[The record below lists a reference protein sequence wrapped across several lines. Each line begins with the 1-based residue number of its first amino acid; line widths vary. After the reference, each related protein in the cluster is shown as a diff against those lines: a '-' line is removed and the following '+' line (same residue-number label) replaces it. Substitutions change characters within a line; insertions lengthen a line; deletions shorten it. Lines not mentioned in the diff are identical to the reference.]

1 MAYRMQ
7 PRGPVFPKIAAAI
20 GVITFVSGSVL
31 VYFVPTLSQ
40 PEKKPSTAP
49 TPTGYFLPSVSS
61 PQLMPR
67 QPLRF
72 TKPSKSSEPTS
83 SPSKKP
89 TPKPKPTTSAP
100 VTATPGPVS
109 PPRPSRTSV
118 PAPPTSA
125 KPSAKPTPVPTAR
138 PTSSTPPPVSTTP
151 TVRPST
157 PQPGSTTWST
167 DPEAVAAAQRM
178 AAKGAVGDPVCSLAS
193 FGEPDYTQIP
203 GGLKSVGVGSSGG
216 YWCLIFKR

>member
-72 TKPSKSSEPTS
+72 TKPSKSSAPTS

-125 KPSAKPTPVPTAR
+125 KPSAKPTPAPTVK
-138 PTSSTPPPVSTTP
+138 PSTRPPVSPTP
-151 TVRPST
+151 TPRPST
-157 PQPGSTTWST
+157 TPQPNSTTWST

-178 AAKGAVGDPVCSLAS
+178 AAKGAVGDPVCSMAS

>member
-125 KPSAKPTPVPTAR
+125 KPSAKPTTPTPR
-138 PTSSTPPPVSTTP
+138 PSTTP
-151 TVRPST
+151 
-157 PQPGSTTWST
+157 QPNSTTWST

-178 AAKGAVGDPVCSLAS
+178 AAKGAVGDPVCSMAS